1 MKFAAL
7 VFTVLLSSNVFSA
20 VDYSYCQ
27 KQFNTFVKS
36 NKPCK
41 FKAGM
46 LICDEFGGANDKND
60 TNYFY
65 PFELTSDGKIV
76 PHPAL
81 NYKHENGKEIIFS
94 KNKDMDYETVVTR
107 NDKGEISGI
116 YTNHVMKTQMI
127 GGGYGYGELSQ
138 IKTKEAPFARKS
150 ETNTKVEIKNGKCIP
165 SRIDTVNSLGDES
178 RQDVSFD
185 ANLCRNITQF
195 FKKNP
200 EAASCFDKGLM
211 EKAQRIF
218 GDYYRGNKDIYGD
231 VDPDMM
237 MGNPRAL
244 RTKMKSDM
252 NQGMYGGGYS
262 YPGTGS
268 IGGIGVGMGMGMP
281 GATVS
286 QMLTP
291 MTASLD
297 SVLSTKGPQS
307 GFGGFGNSP
316 VVQAMQVMSLC
327 GSGGWGPNVLKDV
340 VNDESVWAIETQ
352 DTFKTKEASTIQ
364 K

>member
-1 MKFAAL
+1 MKFSAL
-7 VFTVLLSSNVFSA
+7 LFTVLFSNNVFSA

-27 KQFNTFVKS
+27 KQFNTMVKS

-41 FKAGM
+41 LSGGM
-46 LICDEFGGANDKND
+46 YLCDYGGANDKND

-76 PHPAL
+76 PHPEL
-81 NYKHENGKEIIFS
+81 NYKHENGKEIISS
-94 KNKDMDYETVVTR
+94 KSKDTDYETVVTR

-116 YTNHVMKTQMI
+116 YSNHVIKSI
-127 GGGYGYGELSQ
+127 GIVSGYGEFSQ
-138 IKTKEAPFARKS
+138 VKTKEAPFARKS
-150 ETNTKVEIKNGKCIP
+150 ETSVKVEIKNGKCIP

-185 ANLCRNITQF
+185 ANLCRNVTQF

-231 VDPDMM
+231 VNPDMM
-237 MGNPRAL
+237 MGSPKAL
-244 RTKMKSDM
+244 KTKMKLDM

-268 IGGIGVGMGMGMP
+268 IGGMGVGMGMGMP

-286 QMLTP
+286 QILTP
-291 MTASLD
+291 MTPSLD
-297 SVLSTKGPQS
+297 SVLSTQ
-307 GFGGFGNSP
+307 GFQGAGGFGNSP

-327 GSGGWGPNVLKDV
+327 QGGSWGPSNVLRDV

-352 DTFKTKEASTIQ
+352 DPSKTKEASTIQ